1 MLIGLL
7 KAITEKVLKHIQEDS
22 KDVRK
27 GEWNNK
33 EVRKDFIIVHMQL
46 RSHLSDDKEL
56 VARILTQLVEEGVT
70 PQYSFE
76 INFTLIL
83 LHFSPS

>member
-1 MLIGLL
+1 MLINLL

-33 EVRKDFIIVHMQL
+33 EVRESSLIVGMRL

-76 INFTLIL
+76 INLTLIL
-83 LHFSPS
+83 SNFSPS